1 MVRNKQAPNLLAD
14 LLDDLGDPSLLWQV
28 GVLVLCVA
36 AGWYLARLVR
46 AEWHQTEERLGELPV
61 LQMVDLSSFERV
73 LTPTLILLLLAAA
86 RYALEP
92 FMHVAL
98 LRVALPLSVSF
109 AVIRL
114 AFYMLRQV
122 FARQG
127 QVGATILTFEKMI
140 SLGVWAAFALYITGA
155 WPDVFEWLNNTTL
168 PLGRHNASLAAIL
181 QAVIS
186 VLVLVMVALWAGTA
200 LERRLLNVPGVH
212 PSLRAALSRLSRA
225 VLVLVSILVA
235 LSLVG
240 IDLTVLS
247 VFGGALGVGLGL
259 GLQKI
264 ASNYVS
270 GFVILLERSLRIGDM
285 ITVDAF
291 SGRVTQINTR
301 YTVLQSLD
309 GTESVLPNEMLV
321 SGPVQNLS
329 LTNPKVRIAT
339 QLTVAFDTDVVALMP
354 MLERVVANVDRVLA
368 DPPPAASLLRFGAD
382 GFELEVGMWIGDPE
396 NGRGGPLSEA
406 NLRIWKLLQEQGV
419 SLPYA
424 TRDIRIVEPE
434 LSALAAR
441 LQADNKA

>member
-1 MVRNKQAPNLLAD
+1 MVRHKAATNLLAD
-14 LLDDLGDPSLLWQV
+14 LLDDLGDPSLLWQL

-36 AGWYLARLVR
+36 GGWFLARLVR
-46 AEWHQTEERLGELPV
+46 AEWQQTEERLGELPV
-61 LQMVDLSSFERV
+61 LQMVDLSSFDRV
-73 LTPTLILLLLAAA
+73 LTPALILMLLAAA

-92 FMHVAL
+92 FMHVIL
-98 LRVALPLSVSF
+98 LRVALPLAVSF

-114 AFYMLRQV
+114 VFYMLRQV

-127 QVGATILTFEKMI
+127 QVGATILTFEKII
-140 SLGVWAAFALYITGA
+140 SLVVWAGVALYVTGA
-155 WPDVFEWLNNTTL
+155 WPDIIDWLSTTTL
-168 PLGRHNASLAAIL
+168 PLGRHSASLAAIL
-181 QAVIS
+181 QAIFS

-200 LERRLLNVPGVH
+200 LERRLLNVTGMH
-212 PSLRAALSRLSRA
+212 PSLRAALSRLGRA

-321 SGPVQNLS
+321 SGPVKNLS
-329 LTNPKVRIAT
+329 LTNAQVRIAT
-339 QLTVAFDTDVVALMP
+339 QLTVAFDTDIVALLP
-354 MLERVVANVDRVLA
+354 MLERAVAGVDRVLA
-368 DPPPAASLLRFGAD
+368 DPPPGATLLRVGAD
-382 GFELEVGMWIGDPE
+382 GLGLEVGLW
-396 NGRGGPLSEA
+396 
-406 NLRIWKLLQEQGV
+406 
-419 SLPYA
+419 
-424 TRDIRIVEPE
+424 
-434 LSALAAR
+434 
-441 LQADNKA
+441 